1 MNEVLLTLAVAAAAA
16 LYSSVGHGGASAY
29 IALLTLAG
37 KLRPEVAATILLMNI
52 LVSSQAWLRFRQ
64 RGYFDAPLAG
74 ALLLFSAPAAL
85 VGGMIATSARVFTFL
100 VGCALLLAAL
110 RLILPDPRAHEPQRP
125 KGAALWTT
133 SAIIGIALGLLAGL
147 PGVGGGI
154 YLSPLLI
161 FLGWKDA
168 KGTAGISAAFIAVNS
183 LTGLLGRSL
192 RGDAIDPSLLP
203 LVIAALIG
211 GFIGSWWGAKHA
223 TPATVRRLLGV
234 VLAIASVKLLF
245 Q

>member
-1 MNEVLLTLAVAAAAA
+1 MTEIVLTVAIGGAATLYA
-16 LYSSVGHGGASAY
+16 SVGHGGASAY

-52 LVSSQAWLRFRQ
+52 VVSSQAWLRFRQ

-147 PGVGGGI
+147 TGVGGGI

-183 LTGLLGRSL
+183 LTGLLGRFL
-192 RGDAIDPSLLP
+192 RGDGIDPSLLP

-211 GFIGSWWGAKHA
+211 GYAGSWWGAKHA
-223 TPATVRRLLGV
+223 TSAIIRRLLGV
-234 VLAIASVKLLF
+234 VLAIAGMKLLF
-245 Q
+245 P

>member
-29 IALLTLAG
+29 IALLTLVG

-74 ALLLFSAPAAL
+74 TLLLFSAPAAF
-85 VGGMIATSARVFTFL
+85 VGGMIATSAHVFTFL

-133 SAIIGIALGLLAGL
+133 SAIIGVALGLLAGL
-147 PGVGGGI
+147 TGVGGGI

-161 FLGWKDA
+161 LIGWKDA

-183 LTGLLGRSL
+183 FTGLLGRFV
-192 RGDAIDPSLLP
+192 RGDGIDPSLLP
-203 LVIAALIG
+203 LVVAALIG

-223 TPATVRRLLGV
+223 TPLMIRRLLGV
-234 VLAIASVKLLF
+234 VLAIAGMKLLF
-245 Q
+245 P

>member
-1 MNEVLLTLAVAAAAA
+1 MNELLLTLAIGAAAV

-74 ALLLFSAPAAL
+74 TLLLFSAPAAF
-85 VGGMIATSARVFTFL
+85 VGGMIATSAHVFTFL

-133 SAIIGIALGLLAGL
+133 SAIIGVALGLLAGL
-147 PGVGGGI
+147 TGVGGGI

-161 FLGWKDA
+161 LIGWKDA

-183 LTGLLGRSL
+183 FTGLLGRL
-192 RGDAIDPSLLP
+192 VRGDGIDPSLLP

-211 GFIGSWWGAKHA
+211 GWAGSWWGAKHA
-223 TPATVRRLLGV
+223 TPVMIRRLLGV
-234 VLAIASVKLLF
+234 VLAIAGMKLLF
-245 Q
+245 P

>member
-1 MNEVLLTLAVAAAAA
+1 MSDLFLTASVAAAAA
-16 LYSSVGHGGASAY
+16 LYASVGHGGASAY

-37 KLRPEVAATILLMNI
+37 RLRPEVAATILLMNI
-52 LVSSQAWLRFRQ
+52 FVSSMAWFRFRQ
-64 RGYFDAPLAG
+64 SGYFDAPLAG
-74 ALLLFSAPAAL
+74 TLLLFSAPAAF

-100 VGCALLLAAL
+100 VGCALVLAAL

-133 SAIIGIALGLLAGL
+133 SATIGIALGLLAGL
-147 PGVGGGI
+147 TGVGGGI

-183 LTGLLGRSL
+183 LTGLCGRL
-192 RGDAIDPSLLP
+192 ARGDAIDASLLP
-203 LVIAALIG
+203 LVMAALAG
-211 GFIGSWWGAKHA
+211 GFLGAWWGAKHA
-223 TPATVRRLLGV
+223 TPAAVRRLLGV
-234 VLAIASVKLLF
+234 VLVIAGLKLLLE
-245 Q
+245 

>member
-125 KGAALWTT
+125 KGAALWTP
-133 SAIIGIALGLLAGL
+133 SVFMGLAFGLLAGP

>member
-1 MNEVLLTLAVAAAAA
+1 MNEVLLTLAVGAAAA

-29 IALLTLAG
+29 IALLTLAS

-74 ALLLFSAPAAL
+74 TLLLFSAPAAF
-85 VGGMIATSARVFTFL
+85 VGGMIATSAHVFTFL

-110 RLILPDPRAHEPQRP
+110 RLILPDPRAHDPQRP

-147 PGVGGGI
+147 TGVGGGI

-161 FLGWKDA
+161 FLGWKEDR
-168 KGTAGISAAFIAVNS
+168 KSTRLNS
-183 LTGLLGRSL
+183 SHN
-192 RGDAIDPSLLP
+192 A
-203 LVIAALIG
+203 
-211 GFIGSWWGAKHA
+211 
-223 TPATVRRLLGV
+223 
-234 VLAIASVKLLF
+234 
-245 Q
+245 